1 MIKSLLKSEK
11 EKKNYE
17 YNMEHIKNV
26 NKAFRL
32 LKPYLTEFFS
42 EEGLFELEK
51 QIKKHDASKFSDE
64 EFYAYCE
71 YFFGDKEKAKDS
83 FDYAWLHH
91 QHHNPHHHQYW
102 VLRKGSGKTKVLD
115 MPKKYIVEMVCDW
128 WSFSIKSNSYADI
141 IDWYKEN
148 KPNILISENTQK
160 FTEKLLDIIK
170 LNFVKKG
177 DKEL

>member
-1 MIKSLLKSEK
+1 MIKMFLKSEK

-17 YNMEHIKNV
+17 YNMEHISNV
-26 NKAFRL
+26 NKAFKL

-42 EEGLFELEK
+42 PEEMLDLEK
-51 QIKKHDASKFSDE
+51 QIKKHDASKFSNE

-71 YFFGDKEKAKDS
+71 YFFGDKEKSKDD
-83 FDYAWLHH
+83 FEYAWLHH
-91 QHHNPHHHQYW
+91 QHKNPHHHQYW
-102 VLRKGSGKTKVLD
+102 VLRKGSGKTKALD

-128 WSFSIKSNSYADI
+128 WSFSIRDNNYGDVL
-141 IDWYKEN
+141 DWYKEN

-170 LNFVKKG
+170 LNFVKEE
-177 DKEL
+177 DKNL